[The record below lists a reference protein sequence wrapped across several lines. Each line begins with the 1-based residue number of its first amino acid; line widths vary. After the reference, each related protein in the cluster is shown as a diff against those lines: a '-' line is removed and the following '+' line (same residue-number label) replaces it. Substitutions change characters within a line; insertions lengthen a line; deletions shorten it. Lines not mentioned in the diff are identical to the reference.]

1 VKRKKKKE
9 GRVLEELALGRGGI
23 ADDANVD
30 VAAQLDAL
38 DRRLVHSTEEH
49 QQNATLDFIVT

>member
-1 VKRKKKKE
+1 
-9 GRVLEELALGRGGI
+9 LALGRGGI

-38 DRRLVHSTEEH
+38 DRRLVHSAEEH
-49 QQNATLDFIVT
+49 QQNTALDFIVT